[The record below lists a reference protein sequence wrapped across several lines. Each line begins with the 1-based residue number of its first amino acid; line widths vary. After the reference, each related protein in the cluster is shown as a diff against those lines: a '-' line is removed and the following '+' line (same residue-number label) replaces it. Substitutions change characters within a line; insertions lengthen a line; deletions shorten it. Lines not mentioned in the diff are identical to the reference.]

1 MTMRVLILSC
11 DTGGGHNSCA
21 KAIQTAFLDEGHIC
35 DIADS
40 LSFVSKKFS
49 QFMAWGHS
57 TMYRHIS
64 GLFRFGYGF
73 AEKHPG
79 ALRDGSAVYKLLTG
93 GTERLLEYLLDGKY
107 DTVICAHVFSS
118 IMVSHLLKKY
128 SISLNT
134 AFVATDYTCSPG
146 AVNEGLDC
154 FFIPTALQKEDFMRC
169 GALENKLIPSGI
181 PVRKDFYVRVNKETA
196 KEQFGVH
203 PDHVHLLMMCG
214 SMGCGPM
221 QELTKLLSQSMDHT
235 MELSVACGSNLAL
248 QQKLE
253 KEFNRFPNIHI
264 YGFVKDMS
272 GLMDSADL
280 YLTKPGG
287 LSTTEAAVKQLPM
300 VLIDAVAGCEAHNL
314 RYFTEIGGAKTQR
327 SPQELTNLCLELL
340 KSEPRRKQMS
350 DALNAISSQNA
361 AACICQTLCA
371 NRKEG
376 VR

>member
-1 MTMRVLILSC
+1 MRVLILSC
-11 DTGGGHNSCA
+11 DTGGGHNRCA

-57 TMYRHIS
+57 TMYRHIP

-73 AEKHPG
+73 AEKHPA
-79 ALRDGSAVYKLLTG
+79 ALRDGSAVYKLLTV
-93 GTERLLEYLLDGKY
+93 GTERLLEYLLDGNY

-118 IMVSHLLKKY
+118 IMVSHLLKNHP
-128 SISLNT
+128 ISLNT

-146 AVNEGLDC
+146 AVNEGLDYY
-154 FFIPTALQKEDFMRC
+154 FIPTDLQKEEFMRY
-169 GALENKLIPSGI
+169 GALEDKLIPSGI
-181 PVRKDFYVRVNKETA
+181 PVRKNFYVRKDKEIA
-196 KEQFGVH
+196 KRQFGVH
-203 PDHVHLLMMCG
+203 PSHTHLLMMCG
-214 SMGCGPM
+214 SMGCSPM
-221 QELTKLLSQSMDHT
+221 QELTKLLCQSMDHT
-235 MELSVACGSNLAL
+235 MELSVACGSNRKL
-248 QQKLE
+248 QKKLE
-253 KEFNRFPNIHI
+253 KECRNFPNIHI

-314 RYFTEIGGAKTQR
+314 CYFTAIGGATTER
-327 SPQELTNLCLELL
+327 SPKELTKLCLELL
-340 KSEPRRKQMS
+340 RSESRRKQMS
-350 DALNAISSQNA
+350 DALYAISSQNA

>member
-1 MTMRVLILSC
+1 MRVLILSC

-57 TMYRHIS
+57 TMYRHIP

-73 AEKHPG
+73 AEKHP
-79 ALRDGSAVYKLLTG
+79 AMLQDGSAVYKLLTG

-118 IMVSHLLKKY
+118 IMVSHLLKKH
-128 SISLNT
+128 SISLKT
-134 AFVATDYTCSPG
+134 AFVATDYTCNSG

-181 PVRKDFYVRVNKETA
+181 PVRKDFYVSTDKETA
-196 KEQFGVH
+196 KRQFGVQPSH
-203 PDHVHLLMMCG
+203 THLLMMCG

-221 QELTKLLSQSMDHT
+221 QELTKLFSQRMDPT
-235 MELSVACGSNLAL
+235 MELSVACGSNRKL
-248 QQKLE
+248 QKKLE
-253 KEFNRFPNIHI
+253 KGCRSFPNIHI
-264 YGFVKDMS
+264 YGFVKNMS
-272 GLMDSADL
+272 VLMDSADL

-314 RYFTEIGGAKTQR
+314 RYFTAIGGAKTQR

-350 DALNAISSQNA
+350 DALYATSSQNA

>member
-1 MTMRVLILSC
+1 MRVLILSC

-21 KAIQTAFLDEGHIC
+21 KAIQTTFLDEGHIC

-57 TMYRHIS
+57 TMYRHIP

-73 AEKHPG
+73 AEKHPA
-79 ALRDGSAVYKLLTG
+79 ALRDGSAIYKLLTG

-118 IMVSHLLKKY
+118 IMVSHLLKNY
-128 SISLNT
+128 SISLKT

-146 AVNEGLDC
+146 AVNKELDC
-154 FFIPTALQKEDFMRC
+154 YFIPTALQKEEFMRY
-169 GALENKLIPSGI
+169 GASEDKLIPSGI
-181 PVRKDFYVRVNKETA
+181 PVRKDFYVRVNKKIA

-221 QELTKLLSQSMDHT
+221 QELTKLLSQSMDPT
-235 MELSVACGSNLAL
+235 MELSVACGSNRKL
-248 QQKLE
+248 QKKLE
-253 KEFNRFPNIHI
+253 KECRSFPNIHI
-264 YGFVKDMS
+264 YGFVKNMS

-287 LSTTEAAVKQLPM
+287 LSATEAAVKQLPM

-327 SPQELTNLCLELL
+327 SPQELTNLCLELS

-350 DALNAISSQNA
+350 DALYAISSQNA

-371 NRKEG
+371 KRKEG

>member
-1 MTMRVLILSC
+1 MRVLILSC

-40 LSFVSKKFS
+40 LSFVSKKIS

-57 TMYRHIS
+57 TMYRHIP

-118 IMVSHLLKKY
+118 IIVSHLLKNHP
-128 SISLNT
+128 ISLNT

-272 GLMDSADL
+272 GLMASSDL

-314 RYFTEIGGAKTQR
+314 RYFTEISGAKTQR